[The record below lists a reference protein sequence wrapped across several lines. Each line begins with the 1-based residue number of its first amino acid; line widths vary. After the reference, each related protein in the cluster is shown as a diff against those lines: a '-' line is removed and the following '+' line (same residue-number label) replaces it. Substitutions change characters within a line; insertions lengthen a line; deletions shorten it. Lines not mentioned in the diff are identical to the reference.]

1 MHDLPSTSELLK
13 ELAEFGASL
22 SQLVDTQPV
31 DWDRRPGDEEWS
43 MTEVLCHLRDVERE
57 VHQIRFHRLLEL
69 DNAFLS
75 GENPD
80 AWVEVRQYDLQDGP
94 FALAEFLE
102 ERNRTVS
109 LLEGI
114 EDDALWERKGR
125 HAFFGLTSMQELVNL
140 AVRHD
145 RAHWAQILSLTGQQ
159 PESSS

>member
-1 MHDLPSTSELLK
+1 MHDLPSVSALLD
-13 ELAEFGASL
+13 ELAEFGSAV
-22 SQLVDTQPV
+22 SQLVQSKPI
-31 DWDRRPGDEEWS
+31 DWDTRPSGKEWS
-43 MTEVLCHLRDVERE
+43 MTEVMCHLRDVERE

-80 AWVEVRQYDLQDGP
+80 AWVEVRQYKLQEGS

-102 ERNRTVS
+102 ERERTLA
-109 LLEGI
+109 LLSGI
-114 EDDALWERKGR
+114 KDETLWERRGR

-145 RAHWAQILSLTGQQ
+145 RAHWVQIILLTK
-159 PESSS
+159 